1 MPSRMVKFKKNLQLL
16 SFDEQI
22 SEINFAID
30 RMLKVNNN
38 IEMKEN
44 IDRKYSAIDH
54 LQALRNKIILDNKEI
69 ITLLC
74 ILFVLINSMS
84 LNSEQKYNEKNKSKI
99 I

>member
-1 MPSRMVKFKKNLQLL
+1 MVKFKKNLQLL

-22 SEINFAID
+22 SEINFATD

-38 IEMKEN
+38 IEIKEN
-44 IDRKYSAIDH
+44 IDRKYSAINH
-54 LQALRNKIILDNKEI
+54 LQALRKKIILDNKEI

-74 ILFVLINSMS
+74 ILFALINSMS
-84 LNSEQKYNEKNKSKI
+84 LNSEQKYNEQNKSKI

>member
-1 MPSRMVKFKKNLQLL
+1 
-16 SFDEQI
+16 
-22 SEINFAID
+22 
-30 RMLKVNNN
+30 MLKVNNN
-38 IEMKEN
+38 IEIKEN

>member
-1 MPSRMVKFKKNLQLL
+1 
-16 SFDEQI
+16 
-22 SEINFAID
+22 
-30 RMLKVNNN
+30 MLTVNNN
-38 IEMKEN
+38 IEIKEN

>member
-1 MPSRMVKFKKNLQLL
+1 
-16 SFDEQI
+16 
-22 SEINFAID
+22 
-30 RMLKVNNN
+30 MLKVNNN
-38 IEMKEN
+38 IEIKEN

-54 LQALRNKIILDNKEI
+54 LQALRKKIILDNKEI

>member
-1 MPSRMVKFKKNLQLL
+1 MVKFLKNLQLL

-38 IEMKEN
+38 IEIKEN

>member
-1 MPSRMVKFKKNLQLL
+1 MVKFKKNLQLL

-22 SEINFAID
+22 SEINFATD

-38 IEMKEN
+38 IEIKEN
-44 IDRKYSAIDH
+44 IDRKYSAINH
-54 LQALRNKIILDNKEI
+54 LQALRKKIILDNKEI

-74 ILFVLINSMS
+74 ILFALINSMP
-84 LNSEQKYNEKNKSKI
+84 LNSEQKYNEQNKSKI

>member
-1 MPSRMVKFKKNLQLL
+1 MVKFLKNLQLL

-38 IEMKEN
+38 IEIKEN

-54 LQALRNKIILDNKEI
+54 LQALRKKIILDNKEI

>member
-1 MPSRMVKFKKNLQLL
+1 
-16 SFDEQI
+16 
-22 SEINFAID
+22 
-30 RMLKVNNN
+30 MLKVNNN

>member
-1 MPSRMVKFKKNLQLL
+1 
-16 SFDEQI
+16 
-22 SEINFAID
+22 
-30 RMLKVNNN
+30 MLKVNNN

-54 LQALRNKIILDNKEI
+54 LQALRKKIILDNKEI

>member
-1 MPSRMVKFKKNLQLL
+1 MVKFLKNLQLL

-38 IEMKEN
+38 IKIKEN
-44 IDRKYSAIDH
+44 IDRKYSAINH
-54 LQALRNKIILDNKEI
+54 LQALRKKIILDNKEI
-69 ITLLC
+69 TTLLC
-74 ILFVLINSMS
+74 ILSVSINSIS

>member
-1 MPSRMVKFKKNLQLL
+1 MF
-16 SFDEQI
+16 
-22 SEINFAID
+22 
-30 RMLKVNNN
+30 KVNNN
-38 IEMKEN
+38 IEIKEN

-54 LQALRNKIILDNKEI
+54 LQALRKKIILDNKEI

-84 LNSEQKYNEKNKSKI
+84 LNSKQKYNEKNKSKI

>member
-1 MPSRMVKFKKNLQLL
+1 MVKFLKNLQLL

-22 SEINFAID
+22 SEINFATD

-38 IEMKEN
+38 IEIKEN
-44 IDRKYSAIDH
+44 IDRKYRAINH
-54 LQALRNKIILDNKEI
+54 LQALRKKIILDNKEI

-74 ILFVLINSMS
+74 ILFALINSMS
-84 LNSEQKYNEKNKSKI
+84 LNSEQKYNEQNKSKI

>member
-1 MPSRMVKFKKNLQLL
+1 
-16 SFDEQI
+16 
-22 SEINFAID
+22 
-30 RMLKVNNN
+30 MLKVNNN
-38 IEMKEN
+38 IEIKEN
-44 IDRKYSAIDH
+44 IDRKYSAINH
-54 LQALRNKIILDNKEI
+54 LQALRKKIILDNKEI

>member
-1 MPSRMVKFKKNLQLL
+1 MVKFLKNLQLL

-38 IEMKEN
+38 IEIKEN
-44 IDRKYSAIDH
+44 IYRKYSAIDH
-54 LQALRNKIILDNKEI
+54 LQALRKKIILDNKEI

>member
-1 MPSRMVKFKKNLQLL
+1 
-16 SFDEQI
+16 
-22 SEINFAID
+22 
-30 RMLKVNNN
+30 MLKVNNN
-38 IEMKEN
+38 IEIKEN

-54 LQALRNKIILDNKEI
+54 LQALRKKIILDNKEI

-84 LNSEQKYNEKNKSKI
+84 LHSEQKYNEKNKSKI